1 MSWWNS
7 SRAVYGAELRAG
19 ALCMVDHGWPVV
31 PGTWWQGGGWR
42 GLPAE
47 PVGGLTID
55 LSRAPGWDSVPAVA
69 GGVASAS
76 TDPTQVSLWW
86 SRSPFSV
93 LVATGTKLDVVE
105 MPANLGRRVAS
116 TLRRFGVVATLAA
129 TPSGRWWFPVT
140 PGAPL
145 HPELAARTEVVL
157 HGKGSWVMAPPSEM
171 EDGLVHWRVPP
182 SASGWRLPESQL
194 VQSAVAEAFRWRATE
209 SDDWSVPQRPASVSS
224 GVRSWP

>member
-7 SRAVYGAELRAG
+7 SRAVYGAELRAS
-19 ALCMVDHGWPVV
+19 ALGLVDHGWPVL

-42 GLPAE
+42 GIPSV
-47 PVGGLTID
+47 PVTGITTD
-55 LSRAPGWDSVPAVA
+55 LSQAPGWDSVPATN
-69 GGVASAS
+69 GGVTAAT

-105 MPANLGRRVAS
+105 MPARIGQRVAGS
-116 TLRRFGVVATLAA
+116 LRRCGVVAALAA

-140 PGAPL
+140 PGTSL

-157 HGKGSWVMAPPSEM
+157 HGAGSWVMAPPSEM
-171 EDGLVHWRVPP
+171 ADGLVHWRVTP
-182 SASGWRLPESQL
+182 SACGWRLPESDL
-194 VQSAVAEAFRWRATE
+194 VQSAAAEAFRWCATE
-209 SDDWSVPQRPASVSS
+209 GDEWPVTQRPARATS
-224 GVRSWP
+224 GMRF